1 MTFQKKQRVTFTRSH
16 DRVHSLTGAVV
27 EVKDDSVLVA
37 TDPDGVLVWA
47 NAADVAALPEEVAT
61 DGKKDSDA
69 QE

>member
-16 DRVHSLTGAVV
+16 DRVHSLTGALV

-47 NAADVAALPEEVAT
+47 NAADVAALREEVAPG
-61 DGKKDSDA
+61 DGKDSDA